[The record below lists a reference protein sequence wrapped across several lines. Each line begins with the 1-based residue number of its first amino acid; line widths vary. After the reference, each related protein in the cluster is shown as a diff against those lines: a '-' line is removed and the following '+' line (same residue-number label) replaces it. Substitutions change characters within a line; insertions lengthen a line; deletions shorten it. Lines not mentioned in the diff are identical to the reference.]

1 MKPTQHA
8 ISNYEPSTFRTEIH
22 STTGECDRATNIQNA
37 ANHCS
42 HYQLMTNPPQLSP
55 GQRVLLNDTPAEV
68 IRTQAVGD
76 IDYLRA
82 YIEGEGA
89 KTVCLDDVKIQPSES
104 GIETLSDFQLD
115 SLHPDHEAVS
125 AQWFDL
131 HTQATKLKLAHEQG
145 QLLSIS
151 NSLVRLEPYQLDAV
165 NWVMQKL
172 RQRALIGDDVGLG
185 KTIEAGLIL
194 KELAARNRADRVLF
208 VVPAHLQKKWIR
220 DMDRFFDVDLTVADR
235 AWVDGERRRLGEEAN
250 IWDQDQQQLVT
261 SMAFLRR
268 DEFQPALQDAF
279 WDVVVVDEAHK
290 AAKRGDSPSKT
301 AQMVDT
307 ITGNS
312 DSLLL
317 LSATPHDG
325 KGEAFRSL
333 VEYID
338 PFLVAENR
346 ELSQE
351 TVDRVMIR
359 RGKTDIYDEDG
370 DRVFPDRE
378 VNSVS
383 ISMTHDERQFYRA
396 VTDYVKNVYN
406 RSEKLNEPAVGF
418 AMALMQKR
426 LVSSVGA
433 IHATL
438 RRRLDDLL
446 DEEAETD
453 GLSEEARAYL
463 DGEDLDEDD
472 KQHAEDEIAGLTVT
486 STDEQLHEEIDTL
499 RDLVSLAED
508 LPVDSKAQK
517 VRRFISQ
524 LLEEQPN
531 EKLLL
536 FTEYRD
542 TLDYLLEYVEDEP
555 WADEILVIHG
565 DVDKDERARIE
576 DEFNHGQSR
585 LLFATDAAS
594 EGIDLQHSCHI
605 MANYELPW
613 NPNRLE
619 QRIGRIHRYGQEEEV
634 TVWNFLFDDTRE
646 SEIFEMLQ
654 TKVEEI
660 RSQLGNTADVLGIL
674 DDIDVDSLI
683 MESIENDEPPS
694 ATKAELEELIE
705 ERQRTLEEWYE
716 RSLVDTSTFDAESRR
731 QIQQVVD
738 ESADVYGSEGDIRE
752 FFERAVEAFG
762 GDFEKRGTNLYEAAL
777 PDGIAS
783 PDHDATFGPFTF
795 DRDFAMDHEDITYL
809 APDTDV
815 LQRLMAR
822 VLEDERGEVGLKLLP
837 FVDTPGIT
845 YNYRV
850 AFEDGTGDVIREE
863 TIPVFVDAAH
873 EDAQQALGERVVEGD
888 SIAAKPDVDA
898 LQTVLDAQ
906 SDLRAAADRYVSA
919 RVTEIKNQLQEKRHD
934 ETARELEN
942 LEEYAQSERDRIESF
957 IKEYERK
964 ADAGSDMDIAIRGQ
978 QERLEQLE
986 ARIETRRNE
995 LRRREQIISL
1005 APEVENY
1012 CLTLP
1017 L

>member
-1 MKPTQHA
+1 
-8 ISNYEPSTFRTEIH
+8 
-22 STTGECDRATNIQNA
+22 
-37 ANHCS
+37 
-42 HYQLMTNPPQLSP
+42 MTNASFSP
-55 GQRVLLNDTPAEV
+55 GQQIILDGRSAEV
-68 IRTQAVGD
+68 IQTRTVGD
-76 IDYLRA
+76 IKYLRA
-82 YIEGEGA
+82 YINEEGV
-89 KTVCLDDVKIQPSES
+89 KTVCLDDVEVQRRQTGLEILPDQ
-104 GIETLSDFQLD
+104 QLD
-115 SLHPDHEAVS
+115 NLHPDHDAVS
-125 AQWFDL
+125 ARWFDL

-151 NSLVRLEPYQLDAV
+151 NSLVRLEPYQLACV

-194 KELAARNRADRVLF
+194 KELSARNRANRVLF

-220 DMDRFFDVDLTVADR
+220 DMDRFFDIDLTVADR
-235 AWVDGERRRLGEEAN
+235 AWVEGERRRLGEEAN
-250 IWDQDQQQLVT
+250 IWNQDGQQLVT

-268 DEFQPALQDAF
+268 DEFRSAIRDAF
-279 WDVVVVDEAHK
+279 WDVAIIDEAHK

-301 AQMVDT
+301 SKMTEIVA
-307 ITGNS
+307 GNS

-338 PFLVAENR
+338 PFLIAENQ

-359 RGKTDIYDEDG
+359 RGKTDIYDDDG
-370 DRVFPDRE
+370 ERIFPDRE

-438 RRRLDDLL
+438 RRRLNDLL
-446 DEEAETD
+446 DEQTATETLSDEAE
-453 GLSEEARAYL
+453 AYL
-463 DGEDLDEDD
+463 DGEDLDEQD
-472 KQHAEDEIAGLTVT
+472 KEHAEDEIAGLTVA
-486 STDEQLHEEIDTL
+486 SDDKQLEEEIDTL

-542 TLDYLLEYVEDEP
+542 TLDYLLEFVKDEP

-565 DVDKDERARIE
+565 DVDKEERARIE

-619 QRIGRIHRYGQEEEV
+619 QRIGRIHRYGQDKEV
-634 TVWNFLFDDTRE
+634 KVWNFLFDDTRE

-660 RSQLGNTADVLGIL
+660 RSKLGNTADVLGIL
-674 DDIDVDSLI
+674 DDINVDSLI
-683 MESIENDEPPS
+683 MESIQNDDPPS
-694 ATKAELEELIE
+694 ATKEELEELIE

-716 RSLVDTSTFDAESRR
+716 RSLVDTSTFDAESRQ
-731 QIQQVVD
+731 QIQEVVD
-738 ESADVYGSEGDIRE
+738 ESEDVYGSAGDIRE
-752 FFERAVEAFG
+752 FFEQAIEAFG
-762 GDFEKRGTNLYEAAL
+762 GEFEKRGTNLYQAEL
-777 PDGIAS
+777 PEDIRLVS
-783 PDHDATFGPFTF
+783 TDTTYGPFTF
-795 DRDFAMDHEDITYL
+795 DREFAMDHEDITFV

-815 LQRLMAR
+815 LQRLMER
-822 VLEDERGEVGLKLLP
+822 VLEDDRGKVGLKILP
-837 FVDTPGIT
+837 FVDAPGIT

-850 AFEDGTGDVIREE
+850 AFEDGTGDIIREE
-863 TIPVFVDAAH
+863 TIPVFVDAKQQ
-873 EDAQQALGERVVEGD
+873 DAQQALGERVVEGE
-888 SIAAKPDVDA
+888 
-898 LQTVLDAQ
+898 TVSARPEVN
-906 SDLRAAADRYVSA
+906 DLRTVVNAEDGLRAVADRYVSV
-919 RVTEIKNQLQEKRHD
+919 RVNEIKSGLSSKRHD

-942 LEEYAQSERDRIESF
+942 LNEYAQAERERIESF
-957 IKEYERK
+957 IEEYERK
-964 ADAGSDMDIAIRGQ
+964 SDAGSNMDIAIRGQ
-978 QERLEQLE
+978 RERLEKLE
-986 ARIETRRNE
+986 ERIETRRQE
-995 LRRREQIISL
+995 LKRRERVISL
-1005 APEVENY
+1005 VPEVENF
-1012 CLTLP
+1012 CIALP

>member
-1 MKPTQHA
+1 MTDA
-8 ISNYEPSTFRTEIH
+8 TF
-22 STTGECDRATNIQNA
+22 S
-37 ANHCS
+37 S
-42 HYQLMTNPPQLSP
+42 
-55 GQRVLLNDTPAEV
+55 GQQVVLNGTSAEV
-68 IRTQAVGD
+68 IQTRTVGD
-76 IDYLRA
+76 IEYLRA
-82 YIEGEGA
+82 YIDGEGV
-89 KTVCLDDVKIQPSES
+89 KTVCLDDVDVQPYQTGLERLLGQQPDYLHSNH
-104 GIETLSDFQLD
+104 D
-115 SLHPDHEAVS
+115 SVS

-151 NSLVRLEPYQLDAV
+151 NSLVRLEPYQLACV

-194 KELAARNRADRVLF
+194 KELTARNRADRVLF

-220 DMDRFFDVDLTVADR
+220 DMDRFFDIDLTVADR
-235 AWVDGERRRLGEEAN
+235 AWVEGEHRRLGEEAN
-250 IWDQDQQQLVT
+250 VWNQDQQQLVT
-261 SMAFLRR
+261 SMAFLRQ
-268 DEFQPALQDAF
+268 DEFRPAFRDTF

-290 AAKRGDSPSKT
+290 AAKRDDSSSKT
-301 AQMVDT
+301 AKTVET
-307 ITGNS
+307 VAGNS

-359 RGKTDIYDEDG
+359 RGKRDIYDDDG
-370 DRVFPDRE
+370 ERIFPDRE

-383 ISMTHDERQFYRA
+383 VSMTHDERQFYRA

-438 RRRLDDLL
+438 HRRLDDLL
-446 DEEAETD
+446 DEQTATD
-453 GLSEEARAYL
+453 DLSEEAEAYL
-463 DGEDLDEDD
+463 DSEDLDEDD
-472 KQHAEDEIAGLTVT
+472 KQQAEDEISSLTVA
-486 STDEQLHEEIDTL
+486 SNDEQLQEEIDTL

-524 LLEEQPN
+524 LLEEQPD

-542 TLDYLLEYVEDEP
+542 TLDYLLDFVQDEP

-565 DVDKDERARIE
+565 DVDKEERARIE

-619 QRIGRIHRYGQEEEV
+619 QRIGRIHRYGQDKEV
-634 TVWNFLFDDTRE
+634 KVWNYLFNDTRE

-660 RSQLGNTADVLGIL
+660 RSKLGNTADVLGIL
-674 DDIDVDSLI
+674 DDINVDSLI
-683 MESIENDEPPS
+683 IESIQNDEPPS
-694 ATKAELEELIE
+694 ATKEELEELIE
-705 ERQRTLEEWYE
+705 ERQRTLEEWHE

-731 QIQQVVD
+731 QIQEVVD
-738 ESADVYGSEGDIRE
+738 ESEDVYGSAADIRE
-752 FFERAVEAFG
+752 FFEQAVEGFG
-762 GDFEKRGTNLYEAAL
+762 GEFEKRGTNLYEAEL
-777 PDGIAS
+777 PDDIR
-783 PDHDATFGPFTF
+783 PPNTEPTFGPFTF
-795 DRDFAMDHEDITYL
+795 DREFAMDHEDIVFV

-815 LQRLMAR
+815 LQRLIDR

-845 YNYRV
+845 YNYRI
-850 AFEDGTGDVIREE
+850 AFEDGMGEVIRGE
-863 TIPVFVDAAH
+863 TIPVFVDA
-873 EDAQQALGERVVEGD
+873 ERRDAQQALGERVIGG
-888 SIAAKPDVDA
+888 
-898 LQTVLDAQ
+898 QTVAATPNIDHVRAVID
-906 SDLRAAADRYVSA
+906 SEPDLRTAADRYVSA
-919 RVTEIKNQLQEKRHD
+919 RINEIKSEFTSKRNK
-934 ETARELEN
+934 ETARELESLN
-942 LEEYAQSERDRIESF
+942 EYAKAERERIESF
-957 IKEYERK
+957 IDEYERK
-964 ADAGSDMDIAIRGQ
+964 SETGSDMEIAIRGQ
-978 QERLEQLE
+978 RERLNKLEQ
-986 ARIETRRNE
+986 RIETRREE
-995 LRRREQIISL
+995 LQRRAQVISL
-1005 APEVENY
+1005 APQVENL
-1012 CLTLP
+1012 CLALP
-1017 L
+1017 V

>member
-1 MKPTQHA
+1 
-8 ISNYEPSTFRTEIH
+8 
-22 STTGECDRATNIQNA
+22 
-37 ANHCS
+37 
-42 HYQLMTNPPQLSP
+42 
-55 GQRVLLNDTPAEV
+55 
-68 IRTQAVGD
+68 
-76 IDYLRA
+76 
-82 YIEGEGA
+82 
-89 KTVCLDDVKIQPSES
+89 
-104 GIETLSDFQLD
+104 
-115 SLHPDHEAVS
+115 
-125 AQWFDL
+125 
-131 HTQATKLKLAHEQG
+131 
-145 QLLSIS
+145 
-151 NSLVRLEPYQLDAV
+151 
-165 NWVMQKL
+165 
-172 RQRALIGDDVGLG
+172 
-185 KTIEAGLIL
+185 
-194 KELAARNRADRVLF
+194 
-208 VVPAHLQKKWIR
+208 
-220 DMDRFFDVDLTVADR
+220 MDRFFDIDLTVADR
-235 AWVDGERRRLGEEAN
+235 AWVEGERRRLGEEAN
-250 IWDQDQQQLVT
+250 IWNQDGQQLVT

-268 DEFQPALQDAF
+268 DEFRSAIRDAF
-279 WDVVVVDEAHK
+279 WDVAIIDEAHK

-301 AQMVDT
+301 SKMTEIVA
-307 ITGNS
+307 GNS

-338 PFLVAENR
+338 PFLIAENQ

-359 RGKTDIYDEDG
+359 RGKTDIYDDDG
-370 DRVFPDRE
+370 ERIFPDRE

-438 RRRLDDLL
+438 RRRLNDLL
-446 DEEAETD
+446 DEQTATETLSDEAE
-453 GLSEEARAYL
+453 AYL
-463 DGEDLDEDD
+463 DGEDLDEQD
-472 KQHAEDEIAGLTVT
+472 KEHAEDEIAGLTVA
-486 STDEQLHEEIDTL
+486 SDDKQLEEEIDTL

-542 TLDYLLEYVEDEP
+542 TLDYLLEFVKDEP

-565 DVDKDERARIE
+565 DVDKEERARIE

-619 QRIGRIHRYGQEEEV
+619 QRIGRIHRYGQDKEV
-634 TVWNFLFDDTRE
+634 KVWNFLFDDTRE

-660 RSQLGNTADVLGIL
+660 RSKLGNTADVLGIL
-674 DDIDVDSLI
+674 DDINVDSLI
-683 MESIENDEPPS
+683 MESIQNDDPPS
-694 ATKAELEELIE
+694 ATKEELEELIE

-716 RSLVDTSTFDAESRR
+716 RSLVDTSTFDAESRQ
-731 QIQQVVD
+731 QIQEVVD
-738 ESADVYGSEGDIRE
+738 ESEDVYGSAGDIRE
-752 FFERAVEAFG
+752 FFEQAIEAFG
-762 GDFEKRGTNLYEAAL
+762 GEFEKRGTNLYQAEL
-777 PDGIAS
+777 PEDIRLVS
-783 PDHDATFGPFTF
+783 TDTTYGPFTF
-795 DRDFAMDHEDITYL
+795 DREFAMDHEDITFV

-815 LQRLMAR
+815 LQRLMER
-822 VLEDERGEVGLKLLP
+822 VLEDDRGKVGLKILP
-837 FVDTPGIT
+837 FVDAPGIT

-850 AFEDGTGDVIREE
+850 AFEDGTGDIIREE
-863 TIPVFVDAAH
+863 TIPVFVDAKQQ
-873 EDAQQALGERVVEGD
+873 DAQQALGERVVEGE
-888 SIAAKPDVDA
+888 
-898 LQTVLDAQ
+898 TVSARPEVNDLRTVVNAED
-906 SDLRAAADRYVSA
+906 DLRAVADRYVSV
-919 RVTEIKNQLQEKRHD
+919 RVNEIKSGLSSKRHD

-942 LEEYAQSERDRIESF
+942 LNEYAQAERERIESF
-957 IKEYERK
+957 IEEYERK
-964 ADAGSDMDIAIRGQ
+964 SDAGSNMDIAIRGQ
-978 QERLEQLE
+978 RERLEKLE
-986 ARIETRRNE
+986 ERIETRRQE
-995 LRRREQIISL
+995 LKRRERVISL
-1005 APEVENY
+1005 VPEVENF
-1012 CLTLP
+1012 CIALP

>member
-1 MKPTQHA
+1 
-8 ISNYEPSTFRTEIH
+8 
-22 STTGECDRATNIQNA
+22 
-37 ANHCS
+37 
-42 HYQLMTNPPQLSP
+42 MTNPPQLSP

-76 IDYLRA
+76 IEYLRA

-194 KELAARNRADRVLF
+194 KELAARNRADRILF

-346 ELSQE
+346 DLSQE

-383 ISMTHDERQFYRA
+383 VSMTHDERQFYRA

-472 KQHAEDEIAGLTVT
+472 KEHAEDEIAGLTVT
-486 STDEQLHEEIDTL
+486 STDDQLHEEIDTL

-542 TLDYLLEYVEDEP
+542 TLDYILEYVEDEP
-555 WADEILVIHG
+555 WANEILVIHG
-565 DVDKDERARIE
+565 DVDKEERARIE

-863 TIPVFVDAAH
+863 TIPVFVDAAQK
-873 EDAQQALGERVVEGD
+873 DAQQALGERVVEGD
-888 SIAAKPDVDA
+888 SIAAKPDVDD
-898 LQTVLDAQ
+898 LRTILDAQ
-906 SDLRAAADRYVSA
+906 ADLRAAADRYVSA

-957 IKEYERK
+957 INEYERK

-986 ARIETRRNE
+986 DRIETRRNE

>member
-1 MKPTQHA
+1 
-8 ISNYEPSTFRTEIH
+8 
-22 STTGECDRATNIQNA
+22 
-37 ANHCS
+37 
-42 HYQLMTNPPQLSP
+42 MTSLPQFSP
-55 GQRVLLNDTPAEV
+55 GQRVILNNTPAEV
-68 IRTQAVGD
+68 IRTQTVGD
-76 IDYLRA
+76 IEYLRV

-89 KTVCLDDVKIQPSES
+89 KTVCLDDVEVQPSQT
-104 GIETLSDFQLD
+104 GIERLSDSQLD
-115 SLHPDHEAVS
+115 SLHPDHDTVS

-220 DMDRFFDVDLTVADR
+220 DMDRFFDVDLTIADR
-235 AWVDGERRRLGEEAN
+235 AWVEGERRRLGEEAN
-250 IWDQDQQQLVT
+250 IWNQDQQQLVT
-261 SMAFLRR
+261 SMAFLRQ
-268 DEFQPALQDAF
+268 DEFQPALRDVF

-301 AQMVDT
+301 ANMVDT
-307 ITGNS
+307 VTGNS

-346 ELSQE
+346 DLSQE

-383 ISMTHDERQFYRA
+383 VSMTHDERQFYRA

-433 IHATL
+433 IHSTL

-486 STDEQLHEEIDTL
+486 STDEQLQEEIDTL

-524 LLEEQPN
+524 LLEEQPD

-542 TLDYLLEYVEDEP
+542 TLDYLLEFVQDEP

-576 DEFNHGQSR
+576 EEFNHGQSR

-594 EGIDLQHSCHI
+594 EGIDLQHSCDI
-605 MANYELPW
+605 IANYELPW

-619 QRIGRIHRYGQEEEV
+619 QRIGRIHRYGQEEGV
-634 TVWNFLFDDTRE
+634 KVWNFLFDDTRE

-694 ATKAELEELIE
+694 ATKEELEEMIE

-731 QIQQVVD
+731 QIQEVVG
-738 ESADVYGSEGDIRE
+738 ESEDVYGSEGDIRE

-762 GDFEKRGTNLYEAAL
+762 GEFEKHGTNLYQAEL
-777 PDGIAS
+777 PEGINA
-783 PDHDATFGPFTF
+783 PGQDAIFGPFTF

-809 APDTDV
+809 APDTDI
-815 LQRLMAR
+815 LQQLMTR

-850 AFEDGTGDVIREE
+850 AFEDGTGDVVREE
-863 TIPVFVDAAH
+863 TIPVFVDAAQ
-873 EDAQQALGERVVEGD
+873 EDAQQALGERAVKGD
-888 SIAAKPDVDA
+888 SVGAKPDVDD
-898 LQTVLDAQ
+898 LRTVLDAET
-906 SDLRAAADRYVSA
+906 DLRTAADRYVSV
-919 RVTEIKNQLQEKRHD
+919 RVNEIKDHLQEKRHE
-934 ETARELEN
+934 ETTRELEN
-942 LEEYAQSERDRIESF
+942 LDEYAQAERERIEAF
-957 IKEYERK
+957 IEEYERK

-978 QERLEQLE
+978 QERLKQLE
-986 ARIETRRNE
+986 NRIETRREE

>member
-1 MKPTQHA
+1 
-8 ISNYEPSTFRTEIH
+8 
-22 STTGECDRATNIQNA
+22 
-37 ANHCS
+37 
-42 HYQLMTNPPQLSP
+42 MTDTIFSP
-55 GQRVLLNDTPAEV
+55 GQQVILNGTSAEV
-68 IRTQAVGD
+68 IQTRTVGD
-76 IDYLRA
+76 IEYLRA
-82 YIEGEGA
+82 YIDGKGV
-89 KTVCLDDVKIQPSES
+89 KTVCLDDVDVQPHQT
-104 GIETLSDFQLD
+104 GLETLSGQQLD
-115 SLHPDHEAVS
+115 DLHPDHDSVS

-194 KELAARNRADRVLF
+194 KELAARNRADRALF
-208 VVPAHLQKKWIR
+208 VIPAHLQKKWIR

-235 AWVDGERRRLGEEAN
+235 AWVEGERRRLGEEAN
-250 IWDQDQQQLVT
+250 IWNQDQQQLVT
-261 SMAFLRR
+261 SMAFLRQE
-268 DEFQPALQDAF
+268 EFRPALREAF

-290 AAKRGDSPSKT
+290 AAKRGESPSKT
-301 AQMVDT
+301 ANMVDT
-307 ITGNS
+307 VTGNS

-370 DRVFPDRE
+370 ERVFPDRE

-383 ISMTHDERQFYRA
+383 VSMTHDERQFYRA

-426 LVSSVGA
+426 LVSSVSA

-446 DEEAETD
+446 DEEADTD

-486 STDEQLHEEIDTL
+486 STDEQLQEEIDTL

-524 LLEEQPN
+524 LLEEQPD

-542 TLDYLLEYVEDEP
+542 TLDYLLEYVQDEP

-565 DVDKDERARIE
+565 DVDKDDRARIE

-634 TVWNFLFDDTRE
+634 KVWNFLFDDTRE

-694 ATKAELEELIE
+694 ATKEELEEMIE

-731 QIQQVVD
+731 QIQEVVD
-738 ESADVYGSEGDIRE
+738 ESEDVYGSEGDIRE
-752 FFERAVEAFG
+752 FFEQAVEAFDG
-762 GDFEKRGTNLYEAAL
+762 EFEKRGTNLYQAEL
-777 PDGIAS
+777 PDDIRPPNA
-783 PDHDATFGPFTF
+783 DATFGPFTF
-795 DRDFAMDHEDITYL
+795 DREFAMDHEDITFV

-822 VLEDERGEVGLKLLP
+822 VLESDRGEVGLKLLP
-837 FVDTPGIT
+837 FVDTPGVT

-850 AFEDGTGDVIREE
+850 AFEDGTGEVIREE
-863 TIPVFVDAAH
+863 TIPVFVDA
-873 EDAQQALGERVVEGD
+873 EQRDAQQALGERVVEGETV
-888 SIAAKPDVDA
+888 SAKPAVDDIRTVVDA
-898 LQTVLDAQ
+898 EDE
-906 SDLRAAADRYVSA
+906 LREAADRYVSA
-919 RVTEIKNQLQEKRHD
+919 RVNEIKSDLSSKRHE

-942 LEEYAQSERDRIESF
+942 LNEYAKSECERIESF
-957 IKEYERK
+957 IEEYERK
-964 ADAGSDMDIAIRGQ
+964 SKAGSDMDIAIRGQ
-978 QERLEQLE
+978 RERLEKLEERIE
-986 ARIETRRNE
+986 ARRQE
-995 LRRREQIISL
+995 LNRREQVISL

-1012 CLTLP
+1012 CLTL
-1017 L
+1017 LL